1 MTDTEFQA
9 ECLRRFDRIDA
20 LLEHLAGDVEGP
32 LLREIA
38 RLLGGRVFTSRE
50 VTQLAEDDEAL
61 RAALVRAVG
70 ATQATR
76 KLGWWLSRCESVQRA
91 GEDEQGIVW
100 VLVQKP
106 RLRID
111 PTRGSDDDG
120 RLRRV

>member
-1 MTDTEFQA
+1 MTEF
-9 ECLRRFDRIDA
+9 ERETHLRLDRIER
-20 LLEHLAGDVEGP
+20 LLEGIAGDTTGP

-38 RLLGGRVFTSRE
+38 RVVGDRVFTSRQ

-70 ATQATR
+70 AAQATR
-76 KLGWWLSRCESVQRA
+76 KLGWWLSRCDSVERA
-91 GEDEQGIVW
+91 GEDAQGIVW
-100 VLVQKP
+100 VLVEKP
-106 RLRID
+106 SLRID

>member
-1 MTDTEFQA
+1 MMVFEERVLQR
-9 ECLRRFDRIDA
+9 LDA
-20 LLEHLAGDVEGP
+20 IERLLEHLAGDVEGP
-32 LLREIA
+32 LLREIS

-70 ATQATR
+70 AAQATR
-76 KLGWWLSRCESVQRA
+76 KLGWWLSRCQSVERA
-91 GEDEQGIVW
+91 GEDAQGIVW
-100 VLVQKP
+100 VLVDKP
-106 RLRID
+106 SLRID